1 MLKLV
6 SSHQYWQTLTLA
18 AIGTLLLG
26 FGSDNCSFPLFLS
39 PVDAFD
45 CEAVTCSSP
54 SDDAKAKSGGPD
66 FTYTY
71 GPATSDGGYKDQ
83 VGDIFLPSA
92 AFANGEVPVA
102 VLVHGGYWQNMHTRL
117 PGGPDS
123 MIPIAHDL
131 ANDGYI
137 VVNIEYRRGKTGG
150 GFPETFDDMIDA
162 VDALQCIKDVIVAC
176 DRGTNKGLEMD
187 LNNLAIIGHSTGG
200 HLALWR
206 ALEFGIPSKHRRQL
220 KHTSPSEVRPNLV
233 VPLAAVSDLTCPCSD
248 TRDTCQSECALP
260 TEENGASSGCNC
272 PDFDERITC
281 HYMHEFLQHGSL
293 DISSPEKK
301 RSYLPTISPYHMV
314 DNANKELAREGATQI
329 YYILQGDADERVSYQ
344 QSRNL
349 FAKGKDLKNVQFE
362 MNTPAGMGHFDVI
375 RTDTPA
381 WNGVKGFL
389 HKGSHTSRKIIDA
402 ETLKQKHASNEL

>member
-1 MLKLV
+1 MMKLA
-6 SSHQYWQTLTLA
+6 SSQHYWQTLTTLA
-18 AIGTLLLG
+18 VIGALLLG
-26 FGSDNCSFPLFLS
+26 FGSV
-39 PVDAFD
+39 VDAFD

-54 SDDAKAKSGGPD
+54 STDAKAESGGPD

-71 GPATSDGGYKDQ
+71 GPAMSEGGYKDQ

-92 AFANGEVPVA
+92 AFASGEVPVA
-102 VLVHGGYWQNMHTRL
+102 VLVHGGYWQSMHTRL

-123 MIPIAHDL
+123 MLPIAHDL

-162 VDALQCIKDVIVAC
+162 VDALQCIKDVVVAC
-176 DRGTNKGLEMD
+176 GRGTNKNLKMD
-187 LNNLAIIGHSTGG
+187 LDNLAIIGHSTGG

-220 KHTSPSEVRPNLV
+220 KHTSPSEVRPKLV
-233 VPLAAVSDLTCPCSD
+233 VPLAAVSDLTCPCSETCD
-248 TRDTCQSECALP
+248 KCQSDCALP
-260 TEENGASSGCNC
+260 TGCLC
-272 PDFDERITC
+272 PDFDEGITC
-281 HYMHEFLQHGSL
+281 HYMKEFLQHGSL
-293 DISSPEKK
+293 DISSSEKK
-301 RSYLPTISPYHMV
+301 RNYLPTISPYHMLG
-314 DNANKELAREGATQI
+314 NANKELAREGATQI

-349 FAKGKDLKNVQFE
+349 FAKGKELNNVQFE
-362 MNTPAGMGHFDVI
+362 MNTPAGMGHFDMI

-381 WNGVKGFL
+381 WSGVKRFL
-389 HKGSHTSRKIIDA
+389 HNGSHTSRKIIDYDS
-402 ETLKQKHASNEL
+402 LKQKQASGEL